1 MRPNFALV
9 PQPEASPPETKQERD
24 RRGKAVFD
32 GAYRVRV
39 GAEGKLY
46 LTLKVEGEKGVETW
60 LADFSVSS
68 AVLEWDTDG
77 RVDVFQDAETY
88 LSSVARAVPKGR
100 AVRLSRRLERRL
112 RGKALEAIITQHEKE
127 LAEMKALL
135 ARYTFT

>member
-1 MRPNFALV
+1 MRANLALV
-9 PQPEASPPETKQERD
+9 PQLEASPSKTTQKRD

-32 GAYRVRV
+32 GVHRVRV

-100 AVRLSRRLERRL
+100 AVCLSRRLERRL
-112 RGKALEAIITQHEKE
+112 RKKALEAIITQHEKE

-135 ARYTFT
+135 ARYTFI